1 MLRQLK
7 KHWRS
12 WFLALLTVAVAG
24 AVVWFSDAF
33 QQCMNQSYY
42 ESADY
47 EPEKGIPQVLVT
59 LRWTKVCTGEFLKA
73 DGEAITAFF
82 TLVVGLFTGALWLST
97 RELWRVTDATLAHSE
112 QTAIRELRAYVS
124 VKELS
129 MQPFRSLGFQPGVG
143 IVDGPIHSYRISA
156 ILENGGQTPTRNA
169 LININH
175 TMRDTELPDDFSFPD
190 GEISESAAIGA
201 RGIFGTPGF
210 FVAIAD
216 VKRVIAKTKRLYF
229 WGWIDYDDVFD
240 DTPRHRTEFCFDVS
254 PDEVEDRGQTYM
266 RFPAHGRYN
275 GADGDCVRRPRP
287 YEEPTKAKK

>member
-1 MLRQLK
+1 
-7 KHWRS
+7 
-12 WFLALLTVAVAG
+12 
-24 AVVWFSDAF
+24 
-33 QQCMNQSYY
+33 
-42 ESADY
+42 
-47 EPEKGIPQVLVT
+47 
-59 LRWTKVCTGEFLKA
+59 
-73 DGEAITAFF
+73 
-82 TLVVGLFTGALWLST
+82 
-97 RELWRVTDATLAHSE
+97 
-112 QTAIRELRAYVS
+112 
-124 VKELS
+124 
-129 MQPFRSLGFQPGVG
+129 
-143 IVDGPIHSYRISA
+143 
-156 ILENGGQTPTRNA
+156 
-169 LININH
+169 
-175 TMRDTELPDDFSFPD
+175 MRDTELPDDFSFPD